1 MGAVVDQLGDMNP
14 EDDMR
19 RIEGIINSMT
29 LKERQNPDLID
40 RGRRHRI
47 AKGSGVQAADVNKL
61 LKDFSAMG
69 KMMQGMSN
77 MGLRD
82 RMKTVKGLADGGF
95 MNPGAELMEKKM
107 RSQRGPLDKDEA
119 RDKKKKQKK
128 EAQKAKKRNRKR

>member
-1 MGAVVDQLGDMNP
+1 MK
-14 EDDMR
+14 

-29 LKERQNPDLID
+29 LKERQSPDIID
-40 RGRRHRI
+40 RGRRNRI

-82 RMKTVKGLADGGF
+82 RMKAVKGMADGGL
-95 MNPGAELMEKKM
+95 MNPGADFTEKKM
-107 RSQRGPLDKDEA
+107 RSQRGPLDTEAA

-128 EAQKAKKRNRKR
+128 EAQKQKKRNRKN